1 MDPVADFHR
10 KILLNKNYEEVCNLE
25 IYVNK
30 SIVISYE

>member
-25 IYVNK
+25 TCHE